1 MPCYSTS
8 SIPHHLFHII
18 HSREWSY
25 GWSGLLPSDSS
36 VATMVS
42 RSEAAIGTTP
52 TETQGAPPNGP
63 FSAEG
68 ALPNQMNWPEAG
80 VSGVLWTQ
88 RRPKTPRTK
97 LPVVVS
103 SAAVGRFL
111 FPRRSG
117 WPRDAPPKKDKRN
130 WRLVRGVSDWVH
142 MCPSRK
148 EAPLTHVF

>member
-1 MPCYSTS
+1 MNVLEQLLST
-8 SIPHHLFHII
+8 
-18 HSREWSY
+18 
-25 GWSGLLPSDSS
+25 
-36 VATMVS
+36 A
-42 RSEAAIGTTP
+42 
-52 TETQGAPPNGP
+52 QGAPPNGP

-80 VSGVLWTQ
+80 VFGVLWTQ

-117 WPRDAPPKKDKRN
+117 RPRDASPKKKSII
-130 WRLVRGVSDWVH
+130 G
-142 MCPSRK
+142 
-148 EAPLTHVF
+148 A

>member
-1 MPCYSTS
+1 M
-8 SIPHHLFHII
+8 
-18 HSREWSY
+18 R
-25 GWSGLLPSDSS
+25 GLPIEGLYWP
-36 VATMVS
+36 T
-42 RSEAAIGTTP
+42 AAA
-52 TETQGAPPNGP
+52 QGAPPNGP

-80 VSGVLWTQ
+80 VFGILWTQ

-117 WPRDAPPKKDKRN
+117 WPRDAPPKKTS
-130 WRLVRGVSDWVH
+130 VIG
-142 MCPSRK
+142 
-148 EAPLTHVF
+148 A

>member
-1 MPCYSTS
+1 MPRTIQTLSPMMPLGYAMFVVAIHALDIARNVCKPAIPTTALGAPTS
-8 SIPHHLFHII
+8 PEI
-18 HSREWSY
+18 E
-25 GWSGLLPSDSS
+25 LLVHGISHAHVF
-36 VATMVS
+36 VA
-42 RSEAAIGTTP
+42 AA
-52 TETQGAPPNGP
+52 QGAPPNGP

-80 VSGVLWTQ
+80 VSGVLWAQ

-117 WPRDAPPKKDKRN
+117 WPA
-130 WRLVRGVSDWVH
+130 S
-142 MCPSRK
+142 
-148 EAPLTHVF
+148 